1 MHFTVSQE
9 PRLRF
14 RMLCPRFPKRE
25 ILPLP
30 TKNPTY
36 SVFWARNAIFHCLN
50 ALHIIPGDKILV
62 PSYHCASA
70 VEPILQYG
78 AEVIFYNVKRDC
90 SVDFAD
96 IEAKIDRQTRAVLVI
111 HYFGFPQP
119 IQKIQDLCAHR
130 KLYLV
135 EDCAHVLSGQIGGG
149 DLGSFGDVSIFSW
162 RKFLPIYDGGY
173 LVINNPKIKLEYSLA
188 KHKPLLSLKV
198 AKNVF
203 DKLIDD
209 SVVKGISRLLRF
221 LYGLARYLMKISRGE
236 LDVLRINN
244 RSVDFDISLVNL
256 QMSGLSNYILRNI
269 DLSAVIKKRR
279 MNYLYLLKE
288 LSSLPRIVPL
298 FREIPEGLCP
308 WVFPVLINSCEDFHL
323 VLRSR
328 GISAFTWGGVIH
340 PKLPLDEFPDATY
353 LYQNLVLLPIH
364 QDLANAEMQSM
375 IRTIS
380 EALMGWNSTGS
391 YQLAGG
397 TR

>member
-14 RMLCPRFPKRE
+14 RMLFPRFPRRKV
-25 ILPLP
+25 LPFA

-50 ALHIIPGDKILV
+50 ALRIIPGEKILV

-78 AEVIFYNVKRDC
+78 AKVIFYNVKRNC
-90 SVDFAD
+90 SVDLAD
-96 IEAKIDRQTRAVLVI
+96 IEAKIDKQTRAVLAI

-119 IQKIQDLCAHR
+119 IQMIQDLCARR
-130 KLYLV
+130 KLYLI

-149 DLGSFGDVSIFSW
+149 DLGSFGDVGIFSW

-173 LVINNPKIKLEYSLA
+173 LVINNPKMKMEYTLE
-188 KHKPLLSLKV
+188 KHKVLLSLKI

-209 SVVKGISRLLRF
+209 SVVKVISRLLRF
-221 LYGLARYLMKISRGE
+221 PYWLARRLMKIKHCE
-236 LDVLRINN
+236 LDVVRINN
-244 RSVDFDISLVNL
+244 RSLDFDISLVNL
-256 QMSGLSNYILRNI
+256 QMSGLSSYILRNI
-269 DLSAVIKKRR
+269 DLPAAIKKRR

-288 LSSLPRIVPL
+288 LSALPGIVPL
-298 FREIPEGLCP
+298 RREISEGLCP
-308 WVFPVLINSCEDFHL
+308 WVFPVMINGYEDFHSI
-323 VLRSR
+323 LRSR
-328 GISAFTWGGVIH
+328 GISAVTWGGVIH
-340 PKLPLDEFPDATY
+340 PKLPLEEFPDATY

-364 QDLANAEMQSM
+364 QDLGGAEMQSM
-375 IRTIS
+375 VRIVS
-380 EALMGWNSTGS
+380 EILLEWNSTRA
-391 YQLAGG
+391 YELTGG
-397 TR
+397 IR